1 MILPLL
7 DPTLKNQEP
16 EMSDSTAIP
25 DAVLWHEGMLLMP
38 QHFQAAD
45 QHHEAQLHYKLMSL
59 NPFSWGV
66 NSFEINQGLLL
77 QGLFRVLS
85 LSAVMPDGQ
94 IVCFKNDDV
103 RHMELEISLDVTDAA
118 QPEGVCIWIT
128 IPKHADGT
136 LVDGK
141 TARYQSRE
149 TIVRDQTTGEEIQ
162 VPGLVPNIALWV
174 GEIPP
179 SRFSALPLAHV
190 KAKGVQFSLTHF
202 VPPLMVVRDDT
213 KLYSLCHTLAER
225 IRSKA
230 STLVDRAASLS
241 ANESSLLL
249 ETRFH
254 MLGLLTGL
262 SAFEALL
269 HSKAA
274 HPLTLFTAMHSLAGG
289 AASIGGTFLPPRVDY
304 EHTDPMR
311 CFKKIAAFICRMIEA
326 GIPES
331 YKTHVFKQE
340 KSVFTLELKN
350 IPYGEGNYVIGVS
363 FGPSDDPQKI
373 QEWMD
378 RAVIGK
384 DKTLNKLMKQR
395 TIGAQRNILDRI
407 PGMVTPVKV
416 ILYKVHIDE
425 TTPPPNELFIAG
437 VAEGQNMLRPSSIC
451 LFTFNTGDND
461 TSTADDFAEN
471 SNFVPE
477 SNVQAGVK

>member
-1 MILPLL
+1 
-7 DPTLKNQEP
+7 
-16 EMSDSTAIP
+16 MSNSYVIP

-45 QHHEAQLHYKLMSL
+45 QHHEAQLHYRMMNL

-66 NSFEINQGLLL
+66 NFLEINQGLLL
-77 QGLFRVLS
+77 QGIFRVLN

-94 IVCFKNDDV
+94 VICFMNDEV
-103 RHMELEISLDVTDAA
+103 RHAELEISLDITATA

-136 LVDGK
+136 LADDK
-141 TARYQSRE
+141 TARYKSRE

-162 VPGLVPNIALWV
+162 VPGLVPNIALWA
-174 GEIPP
+174 GDTPP
-179 SRFSALPLAHV
+179 SRFSALPLARV
-190 KAKGVQFSLTHF
+190 QAKGVQFFLTKF
-202 VPPLMVVRDDT
+202 VPPLMAVCNDT
-213 KLYSLCHTLAER
+213 KLYLLCNMLTEK

-230 STLVDRAASLS
+230 ATLVDRAASLS

-254 MLGLLTGL
+254 MLSLLTGL

-269 HSKAA
+269 HSGAA

-311 CFKKIAAFICRMIEA
+311 CFKKLAAFICRMIET
-326 GIPES
+326 GIPET

-350 IPYGEGNYVIGVS
+350 IPYVEGDYVIGVF

-373 QEWMD
+373 KKWMD

-384 DKTLNKLMKQR
+384 DETLKKLMKQR
-395 TIGAQRNILDRI
+395 TIGAHRNILDRI
-407 PGMVTPVKV
+407 PGMVTPVKA

-425 TTPPPNELFIAG
+425 TTTPPNELFIAG
-437 VAEGQNMLRPSSIC
+437 VAEGQDMLRPSSIS
-451 LFTFNTGDND
+451 LFTFNTGNNYTPSAND
-461 TSTADDFAEN
+461 LAEN
-471 SNFVPE
+471 SNLVPE
-477 SNVQAGVK
+477 SNMPEGVK